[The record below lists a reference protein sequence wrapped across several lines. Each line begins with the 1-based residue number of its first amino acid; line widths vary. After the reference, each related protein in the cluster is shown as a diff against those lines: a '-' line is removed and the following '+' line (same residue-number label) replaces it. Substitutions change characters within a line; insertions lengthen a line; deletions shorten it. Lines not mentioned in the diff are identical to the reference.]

1 MSPAIR
7 RFLMEGAELVNQE
20 NNCVD
25 RLMQYLDENL
35 TTLSSQLNPDNFDR
49 TLTII
54 FDKLSRII
62 YELVENGIEVNP
74 HNFQ

>member
-1 MSPAIR
+1 
-7 RFLMEGAELVNQE
+7 MEGAELVNQE
-20 NNCVD
+20 NNSVD

-62 YELVENGIEVNP
+62 YELVENGIEVN
-74 HNFQ
+74 HLML